1 MHKLL
6 TTIHLGQ
13 ALQSMILI
21 SKMKEHLQISWLILL
36 KFQIILDCSMNNP
49 GALVANTDTCTSI
62 FEIHSLWPSCCSVS
76 LEPKFISQY
85 LAWCHLHQLRNSW
98 LEPKFIKLY
107 SFCLVRFPWFGV
119 LQLSGIISPQ
129 LSNLTFLQLL
139 NLSKNSFYGQFS
151 WSLASPHLFSILA
164 LHKIPLMV
172 QFQSVSLLINLL

>member
-6 TTIHLGQ
+6 TAIHLGQ

-36 KFQIILDCSMNNP
+36 KLQIILDCSMNKP

-62 FEIHSLWPSCCSVS
+62 FEIQSLWPSCCSVS

-98 LEPKFIKLY
+98 VEPKFIKLY
-107 SFCLVRFPWFGV
+107 SFCLVRFPWFAV

-139 NLSKNSFYGQFS
+139 KSFQELILWPILLEFGQPS
-151 WSLASPHLFSILA
+151 LVQHISLAQNSINGT
-164 LHKIPLMV
+164 IP
-172 QFQSVSLLINLL
+172 VSLSTY